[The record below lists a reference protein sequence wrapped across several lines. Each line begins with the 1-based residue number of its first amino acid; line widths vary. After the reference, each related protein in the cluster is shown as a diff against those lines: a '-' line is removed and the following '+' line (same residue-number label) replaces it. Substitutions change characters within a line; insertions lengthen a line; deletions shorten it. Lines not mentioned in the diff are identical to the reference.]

1 MPKSLEDIS
10 RDISELPRQDRFKL
24 ARILLDVP
32 EEGPESFEAVEATW
46 DREIARRLEEL
57 ESGKAE
63 AIPLEEV
70 KKKIESRFFT

>member
-1 MPKSLEDIS
+1 MPKSLEDIC
-10 RDISELPRQDRFKL
+10 RDISDLPRQDRFKL

-32 EEGPESFEAVEATW
+32 EEGPESSEAVEATW